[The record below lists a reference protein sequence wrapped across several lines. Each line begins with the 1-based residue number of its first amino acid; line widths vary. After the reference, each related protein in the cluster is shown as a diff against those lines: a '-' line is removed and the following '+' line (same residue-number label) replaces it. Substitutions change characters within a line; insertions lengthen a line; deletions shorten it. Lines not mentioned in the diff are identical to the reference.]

1 MIDRRIG
8 KIKIRRGTNQE
19 RKTIIFSEAEL
30 LYTTD
35 IKRMFVGDGTTSGG
49 TVISNKNFIVTSI
62 TPLPS
67 NALYCDIMHN
77 ISDSTSYIVG
87 SAGDGSLSAILICS
101 DAGFCKKLQK
111 DIDEIESGINNIS
124 RLVNNL
130 QKPPEPKVDQTPLIF
145 VIQPTSQY
153 VNYGDT
159 ATFTAS
165 ATGPG
170 RITYQWYNI
179 STNTP
184 IPGSITNIL
193 TIPNIGVPNIGDYRC
208 VATSSLLGSI
218 SSNIAELSVDSR
230 LILANPN
237 GEYILSDPNNFYIQW
252 TELEITGMLLEDP
265 TGDFLYTND
274 GAHIQLG

>member
-8 KIKIRRGTNQE
+8 KIKIRRGTDQE

-35 IKRMFVGDGTTSGG
+35 TKRVFVGDGTTSGG
-49 TVISNKNFIVTSI
+49 IVISNKNFVVTSI

-67 NALYCDIMHN
+67 NALYCDIIHN
-77 ISDSTSYIVG
+77 ISDSTTYIVG
-87 SAGDGSLSAILICS
+87 SAGDGSLSAILIC
-101 DAGFCKKLQK
+101 DVECCKKLQK
-111 DIDEIESGINNIS
+111 DIDEVKSGINDVL
-124 RLVNNL
+124 RLVNGL
-130 QKPPEPKVDQTPLIF
+130 QKPPEPEVDPAPLIF

-170 RITYQWYNI
+170 TITYQWYNI
-179 STNTP
+179 STNTL
-184 IPGSITNIL
+184 IPGAITNIL
-193 TIPNIGVPNIGDYRC
+193 TIPNIGVPNVGNYRC

-237 GEYILSDPNNFYIQW
+237 REYILSNPNNFYIQW
-252 TELEITGMLLEDP
+252 TELEITGLLLEDP

-274 GAHIQLG
+274 GAYIQLG